1 MSVSITSFSIGH
13 VVNISLNKK
22 ILIFESQF
30 IIFLNEKMKLNKKI
44 INDNLVW
51 KECGNGFDER
61 LEVNR

>member
-1 MSVSITSFSIGH
+1 M
-13 VVNISLNKK
+13 K
-22 ILIFESQF
+22 
-30 IIFLNEKMKLNKKI
+30 KMKLNKKI